1 MYNIETLHTEKEYE
15 RKKWRKILFEIK
27 KKAQI
32 PAISVKVASLFSYA
46 RSEAYTQN

>member
-27 KKAQI
+27 KKSPNSDYKCKSGI
-32 PAISVKVASLFSYA
+32 PVLICKI
-46 RSEAYTQN
+46 